1 MGRWLET
8 YQTPEEILMG
18 KIKTIS
24 NNVIA
29 KFKSENPDFDV
40 DFESFVKELAT
51 DEVQVTRLF
60 ETLIKD
66 SYKRTKR
73 LSRSSSQVPPS
84 SSPGAGEARFARL
97 IQQHQQQRQLL
108 HARQLLENE
117 SLANMPALTDVTVDG
132 QRYRI
137 TRSRSP
143 MDLDVGEGRSRPS
156 SRSEG
161 TGLTVEAAVP
171 IREEDKEEEGTVEN
185 RDGTVESGVVV

>member
-1 MGRWLET
+1 MWDR
-8 YQTPEEILMG
+8 
-18 KIKTIS
+18 IKTIS
-24 NNVIA
+24 NSVIA

-40 DFESFVKELAT
+40 DFDSFVKELST
-51 DEVQVTRLF
+51 DEVVSTPFFEVLRPDAVLQQVTRLF

-73 LSRSSSQVPPS
+73 LSRSSSQVPLS

-117 SLANMPALTDVTVDG
+117 SVQSIRDVTVDG

-156 SRSEG
+156 SSSEG
-161 TGLTVEAAVP
+161 TVSTVAVP
-171 IREEDKEEEGTVEN
+171 VREEDKEEEGTVEN
-185 RDGTVESGVVV
+185 RDGTVESVVVV

>member
-1 MGRWLET
+1 MWDR
-8 YQTPEEILMG
+8 
-18 KIKTIS
+18 IKTIS
-24 NNVIA
+24 NSVIA

-40 DFESFVKELAT
+40 DFDSFVKELST
-51 DEVQVTRLF
+51 DEVVSTPFFEILRPDAVLQQVTRLF

-73 LSRSSSQVPPS
+73 LSRSSSQVPLS

-117 SLANMPALTDVTVDG
+117 SVQSIRDVTVDG

-161 TGLTVEAAVP
+161 TVSTVAVP
-171 IREEDKEEEGTVEN
+171 VREEDKEEEGTVEN
-185 RDGTVESGVVV
+185 RDGTVESVVVV

>member
-108 HARQLLENE
+108 HARQLLENQSIE
-117 SLANMPALTDVTVDG
+117 SIRDVTVDG

-185 RDGTVESGVVV
+185 RDGTVESVVVV

>member
-1 MGRWLET
+1 MWDR
-8 YQTPEEILMG
+8 
-18 KIKTIS
+18 IKTIS
-24 NNVIA
+24 NSVIA

-40 DFESFVKELAT
+40 DFDSFVKELST
-51 DEVQVTRLF
+51 DEVVSTPFFEVLRPDAVLQQVTRLF

-73 LSRSSSQVPPS
+73 LSRSSSQVPLS

-117 SLANMPALTDVTVDG
+117 SVQSVRDVTVDG

-161 TGLTVEAAVP
+161 TVSTVAVP
-171 IREEDKEEEGTVEN
+171 VREEDKEEEGTVEN
-185 RDGTVESGVVV
+185 RDGTVESVVVV

>member
-1 MGRWLET
+1 MWDR
-8 YQTPEEILMG
+8 
-18 KIKTIS
+18 IKTIS
-24 NNVIA
+24 NSVIA

-40 DFESFVKELAT
+40 DFDSFVKELST
-51 DEVQVTRLF
+51 DEVVSTPFFEVLRPDAVLQQVTRLF

-73 LSRSSSQVPPS
+73 LSRSSSQVPLS

-117 SLANMPALTDVTVDG
+117 SVQSIRDVTVDG

-161 TGLTVEAAVP
+161 TGLTVEVAVP

-185 RDGTVESGVVV
+185 RDGTVESVVVV